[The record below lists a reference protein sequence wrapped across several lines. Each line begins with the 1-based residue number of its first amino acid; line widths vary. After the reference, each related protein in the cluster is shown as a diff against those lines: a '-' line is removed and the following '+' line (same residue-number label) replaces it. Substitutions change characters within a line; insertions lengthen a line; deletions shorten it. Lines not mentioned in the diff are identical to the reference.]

1 MWSREKVTAPP
12 IISRPPDDSVL
23 GEGRGARGEGTP
35 LPLKARGG
43 ASPRIAT
50 HKGNS
55 QPARA
60 PAPDDA
66 VHIAA
71 CPLPAT
77 DSDCREL
84 TAMLSAELSP
94 LLSSAQRAHLAA
106 FRQTRAACSRW
117 LSRLAL
123 AACLDAAGAAPDIW
137 LPLLEHRPG
146 GAPSLPDWGISFS
159 HSGKAAFAALLP
171 ATEES
176 ACIGLDAE
184 CLTNPPP
191 HIDAFAPDEL
201 RRPVPLSGWERLRL
215 WTLKES
221 LAKAAG
227 TGLTCPP
234 AHIPAGRH
242 GQRRGCLHWRER
254 TLFWQTL
261 ALPGHWLALTGTR
274 PLRPFFRLLSPEIPS
289 ASPRT
294 AALFL

>member
-1 MWSREKVTAPP
+1 MWSRGKTAAPS
-12 IISRPPDDSVL
+12 IISRPPDESAL
-23 GEGRGARGEGTP
+23 GEGWGAWGEGNPLPREARGFP
-35 LPLKARGG
+35 
-43 ASPRIAT
+43 SPRIAA

-55 QPARA
+55 LPACS

-84 TAMLSAELSP
+84 AAVLSSALAP
-94 LLSSAQRAHLAA
+94 LLSPSQRAHLTA

-117 LSRLAL
+117 LSRLML

-137 LPLLEHRPG
+137 LPLLGHRPG
-146 GAPSLPDWGISFS
+146 GAPFLPDWALSFS

-171 ATEES
+171 ATEGN

-201 RRPVPLSGWERLRL
+201 RRPVPLSDGERLRR

-221 LAKAAG
+221 LVKAAG

-234 AHIPAGRH
+234 AQIPAGRH
-242 GQRRGCLHWRER
+242 GQRRGGLDWQGK
-254 TLFWQTL
+254 TFFWQTL
-261 ALPGHWLALTGTR
+261 ALPGHWLALTAAR
-274 PLRPFFRLLSPEIPS
+274 PLRPVCRLLSPES
-289 ASPRT
+289 LSQHPRT
-294 AALFL
+294 ATSF